1 MDEGCAD
8 RAYVASGLQG
18 NIPYLCAVE
27 RRIPISKLCMLAF
40 AFVLLHSLIPHSH
53 HCTRVE
59 NHIHV
64 HYSCSQ
70 LESFLQSSDED
81 AQLCIPADALVHD
94 DIPDLSDRPDH
105 AVCRISDL
113 SCRFI
118 SKTAAFLPHSALR
131 GPPFRACI

>member
-1 MDEGCAD
+1 
-8 RAYVASGLQG
+8 
-18 NIPYLCAVE
+18 
-27 RRIPISKLCMLAF
+27 MLAF

-53 HCTRVE
+53 HCTRIE

-81 AQLCIPADALVHD
+81 TQLCIPADALVHD